1 MPSERT
7 ASELSTQYAEDRK
20 ALLARPGTIGPGQ
33 RRSLSDLTDRWLADL
48 LGEVEGVALVAV
60 GGYGRRE
67 LSPGS
72 DLDLVLVHEGRS
84 DFATLAEQTW
94 YPIWDAGVKL
104 DHSVRTVSQMRRVAG
119 EDLPAQLG
127 LLDVRRVAGD
137 GSVTEGLRST
147 LLADWRA
154 TALRRLP
161 ELRVVCEQRAER
173 FGELAFLLEPDLKE
187 ARGGLRD
194 AIVLRAISASW
205 LADPPHG
212 TVEGARERLLD
223 ARDALHMVTGRA
235 TDRLLLQEQDA
246 AAELLGLL
254 DADALLRVVSEA
266 ARTIAYAADVTWRRV
281 GQVLEARR
289 RRGLRRVTNRV
300 GPPRAPLADGVVEQ
314 GGEVVLARDAEPARD
329 PLLVLRTA
337 AAAAQAGLPLSPHAV
352 ERLATESAPMP
363 VPWPDPA
370 RNALVSL
377 LGAGQAAVGVWEAL
391 DQRGLI
397 TRLLPDWERVR
408 CRPQRNPIH
417 RYTVDRHLVV
427 AAANAAALT
436 RRVSRPDLLLVG
448 ALLHD
453 IGKGWPGD
461 HTDAGVV
468 IVRDIAPRL
477 GFDVADTDT
486 LVTLVRHHLLLVDTA
501 TRRDLDDPATVAAV
515 AAATGSSDVLDLLHA
530 LTEADALATGP
541 AVWNSWRAG
550 LVDDLVARTDAVL
563 QGRAE
568 SAPPSL
574 SPAQRQLA
582 NSGQL
587 EVSLDVGT
595 HTATLTV
602 VTPDRVGLLALVAG
616 VLALHRLTVRAATT
630 DTVQTAD
637 GVVAAV
643 QVWTVAPEYGSLP
656 DMSVLRDDLRRAL
669 AGTLNVAKRLAQR
682 EAAYPARPGIPVP
695 PPRVD
700 VVPEASETATVIE
713 VRAHDRP
720 ALLHRI
726 GAALADE
733 GLDVLS
739 ARVNT
744 LGAEAVDAFYV
755 VDARGEPLSSAR
767 AAEVAKS
774 VRKALRQA

>member
-7 ASELSTQYAEDRK
+7 ASELSTQYAQDRK

-33 RRSLSDLTDRWLADL
+33 RRSLADLTDRWLGEL
-48 LGEVEGVALVAV
+48 LGPADRVALVAV

-72 DLDLVLVHEGRS
+72 DLDLVLIHEGRT
-84 DFATLAEQTW
+84 DVAAQAERIW

-104 DHSVRTVSQMRRVAG
+104 DHSVRTVAEARRVAS

-127 LLDVRRVAGD
+127 LLDARHVAGD
-137 GSVTEGLRST
+137 ATVTDGMRSA

-161 ELRVVCEQRAER
+161 ELRAVCAQRAEK
-173 FGELAFLLEPDLKE
+173 FGETAFLLEPDIKE

-194 AIVLRAISASW
+194 AVALRAVSASW

-223 ARDALHMVTGRA
+223 VRDALHLVTGRR
-235 TDRLLLQEQDA
+235 TDRLVLQEQDPV
-246 AAELLGLL
+246 AELLGLL
-254 DADALLRVVSEA
+254 DADALLRVVAEA
-266 ARTIAYAADVTWRRV
+266 ARTIAYAIDVTWRRV
-281 GQVLEARR
+281 EQVLEARR

-300 GPPRAPLADGVVEQ
+300 GPPRAPLAEGVVEQ

-329 PLLVLRTA
+329 PLLILRAA

-352 ERLATESAPMP
+352 DRLAAETAPMP
-363 VPWPDPA
+363 VPWPAPA
-370 RNALVSL
+370 RHALVSL
-377 LGAGQAAVGVWEAL
+377 LGAGHAAVGVWEAL

-397 TRLLPDWERVR
+397 TRLVPDWERVR
-408 CRPQRNPIH
+408 SRPQRNPIH
-417 RYTVDRHLVV
+417 RFTVDRHLVE

-436 RRVSRPDLLLVG
+436 RRVTRPDLLLVG

-501 TRRDLDDPATVAAV
+501 TRRDLDDPATVATV
-515 AAATGSSDVLDLLHA
+515 AAAVGSGEVLELLHT

-541 AVWNSWRAG
+541 AVWNTWRAS
-550 LVDDLVARTDAVL
+550 LVDDLVARTHGIL
-563 QGRAE
+563 QGR
-568 SAPPSL
+568 SAPPPPAL
-574 SPAQRQLA
+574 SPEQQELVRTGELA
-582 NSGQL
+582 VSL
-587 EVSLDVGT
+587 EVGD

-602 VTPDRVGLLALVAG
+602 VAPDRVGLLALVAG
-616 VLALHRLTVRAATT
+616 VLTLHRLTVRAATT
-630 DTVQTAD
+630 YTVATAD
-637 GVVAAV
+637 GMATAV

-656 DMSVLRDDLRRAL
+656 DLSVLRDDLRRAL
-669 AGTLNVAKRLAQR
+669 AGTFNVARRLAQR
-682 EAAYPARPGIPVP
+682 DAAYPARAGIPVP

-700 VVPEASETATVIE
+700 VVRGASQAATVIE

-726 GAALADE
+726 GAALADC
-733 GLDVLS
+733 GVAVRS
-739 ARVNT
+739 ALVNT

-755 VDARGEPLSSAR
+755 VDAHGRPLTPDR
-767 AAEVAKS
+767 AVEVAKL
-774 VRKALRQA
+774 VRGALRQR